1 MFVSPSEEREYRYVR
16 DVVKIP
22 EADTDREDE
31 ADTAVIPG
39 PPRPADDAP
48 AMEAPPSEPAAR
60 EADGSA
66 EDRNPGDDASEP
78 AGPASGDGADGGE
91 EPATPDPAPAAGPVS
106 GGEGTPADQA
116 DGSTEEDDEAAVRAL
131 AANDAVGA
139 TGDATRYGLSIPF
152 TRWLIAYKAGLTAKD
167 FAIVSDEDRALAEK
181 ERADSARAAAVPAAE
196 AAAKAVSAPA
206 DATPDASAPSEPADT
221 DTAGEP
227 EGRGDEPTAG
237 DPASK
242 SADPMT
248 EGTDASVETHDASGT
263 VPPAPEPREPD
274 PAAPAET
281 HGTDG
286 NPATPPAPGDDASEP
301 AGPAS
306 GDGADGGEDP
316 AAPDPAPG
324 EDRGEQTV
332 EDDPHA
338 DGDSTPADDDV
349 LSIPEAEEVGDD
361 RSEREALI
369 GQFGA
374 RTQMRDTYYPNLAAF
389 VELHVAHMWPYQQGV
404 MTKFLWVPDW
414 WRYPPLIYQ
423 LDALWRAYE
432 NARRQPGQMMV
443 FNIQAFGLLDR
454 VFNKDTGLVAS
465 LGIDENKTTTGP
477 NEPLP
482 CIRPPKGWRR
492 KAMEPLRPFRPK
504 EMEDAA
510 AGLDRERPIRRP
522 NIRMFDRKQQEGGR

>member
-196 AAAKAVSAPA
+196 AAVKAVSTPA

-227 EGRGDEPTAG
+227 EGRGDEPTAGEPTAG

-263 VPPAPEPREPD
+263 VPPAPEPREP
-274 PAAPAET
+274 E
-281 HGTDG
+281 
-286 NPATPPAPGDDASEP
+286 
-301 AGPAS
+301 
-306 GDGADGGEDP
+306 P

-324 EDRGEQTV
+324 EDRGERTV

-492 KAMEPLRPFRPK
+492 KAMEPLRPVRPK